1 MLTLPPGP
9 RGLPFLGN
17 ILDFRRDT
25 LGFLLESSRAYGDVS
40 LYRLGRDPVFLLRH
54 PDHIKDVLVTHQH
67 SFVKGKGIQWAKLF
81 LGEALLRSEGEFTTR
96 QRRLAQ
102 PAFHRQ
108 RIATYGEA
116 MTAHALRCRERL
128 ADGRE
133 LDIHAEM
140 MTLAL
145 GVAAKTLFDA
155 DVETEAPEIA
165 QALGV

>member
-1 MLTLPPGP
+1 MAAHPPGP
-9 RGLPFLGN
+9 RGLPLLGN

-25 LGFLLESSRAYGDVS
+25 LGFLAGSADLYGDVS
-40 LYRLGRDPVFLLRH
+40 LYRLGRAEVFRLRH

-67 SFVKGKGIQWAKLF
+67 SFAKGKGIQWAKLF
-81 LGEALLRSEGEFTTR
+81 LGEGLLTSEGEFHTR

-108 RIATYGEA
+108 RIATYAEA
-116 MTAHALRCRERL
+116 MTAKAIRCRDAL

-140 MTLAL
+140 MALTLA
-145 GVAAKTLFDA
+145 VAAKTLFDA
-155 DVETEAPEIA
+155 DVATEAPETRRRW
-165 QALGV
+165 G